1 MTGTKSTRRSKGGA
15 GRKVKDKWKA
25 KEWYTIHAP
34 PMFNESVI
42 GETPSADPASL
53 IGRTSEVTVQ
63 DLTGDFSKMHI
74 KLKFRVKSV
83 DGHDLKTSFT
93 GHEYTSD
100 YVRRLTRR
108 KKTKTDHVV
117 DVTTSDGFKVR
128 VKTMSIA
135 DKRIQASQEVGMR
148 QVIEATLLETGS
160 AMTVAELIKA
170 VISGDLG
177 KDLARACR
185 VVIPIRRIEIKKTE
199 ILEVGEN
206 EPESIIREE
215 PAEAA
220 EPEEEAPE
228 AEEDPEEEGSDDA
241 EEDEESDEDD
251 DSDEEESDEDDDSDE
266 EESDEEEAD

>member
-1 MTGTKSTRRSKGGA
+1 MAGAKSASRKSKSGT

-34 PMFNESVI
+34 QMFNEAVI
-42 GETPSADPASL
+42 GETPSSDPENL

-74 KLKFRVKSV
+74 KLKFKIKSV
-83 DGHDLKTSFT
+83 DGHELKTSFM

-135 DKRIQASQEVGMR
+135 DKRIQSSQEVGMR
-148 QVIEATLLETGS
+148 QVLET
-160 AMTVAELIKA
+160 ALLTMAKEMTVAELIKSI
-170 VISGDLG
+170 ISGDLG

-185 VVIPIRRIEIKKTE
+185 VVIPIRRIEIRRTE

-206 EPESIIREE
+206 EPESIIQEE
-215 PAEAA
+215 APAAEEA
-220 EPEEEAPE
+220 EPEEEPVSEDESETDDEEPEEEPVSEDESETDDEEPE
-228 AEEDPEEEGSDDA
+228 AEDSSD
-241 EEDEESDEDD
+241 ESDTE
-251 DSDEEESDEDDDSDE
+251 
-266 EESDEEEAD
+266 